1 MTAIGCAT
9 FWFVFYASY
18 GLGFWYGVKLIIDER
33 EACGGNGEQCDGG
46 VRYDPSSLIKV
57 IIHFQKRW
65 KGLIINHFW
74 IFRPIF
80 DPLLQ
85 PLCRRHMLKLHLLLN
100 LHVST
105 FF

>member
-1 MTAIGCAT
+1 MVAAPKAGILRGFMTAIGCAT

-57 IIHFQKRW
+57 IIHFHKR
-65 KGLIINHFW
+65 
-74 IFRPIF
+74 
-80 DPLLQ
+80 
-85 PLCRRHMLKLHLLLN
+85 
-100 LHVST
+100 
-105 FF
+105 